1 MARGGCKD
9 CRGIDDDDDDDDDMG
24 REKEVR
30 RDWAIDGGV
39 SLGQVCGKGRLGRGV
54 GTSGPNLHIASRCCS
69 AQRRSQLRLV

>member
-9 CRGIDDDDDDDDDMG
+9 CRGIDDDDDDDMG

-39 SLGQVCGKGRLGRGV
+39 SLG
-54 GTSGPNLHIASRCCS
+54 ASMW
-69 AQRRSQLRLV
+69 